1 MAANVTPLWMLYA
14 CGGLILLTAR
24 SGVAAEWLVNPS
36 ARVATDYSNNPR
48 LRTQDYQG
56 SAAAV
61 GELSA
66 FLRRRTERSE
76 WSLKP
81 RLYSERHPDE
91 DLLDRDDRY
100 LQAAFTHAF
109 ERLQWSATA
118 DFAQDTTLT
127 SELGLT
133 GFTEDNRRHEG
144 FSIAAGP
151 TFMLAERTSAGGQL
165 YWSDN
170 HYRDAA
176 FTGLVDYEYAN
187 VSAFAS
193 HAVSDRS
200 QLRVSARAGDL
211 RVPTNSRA
219 DKQDASLTLGWTYE
233 PWLLWTLN
241 VSAGPSY
248 ARSKVG
254 SDDGMVFLADLQ
266 RRGERWT
273 FSTSAGRDVTP
284 TGRGALTRR
293 DQLTLA
299 ASRWLTERISAS
311 LTLRALRNQEL
322 LTQSGSA
329 GQELDYGR
337 VDLRVQWR
345 IAERWSLAL
354 GLGGATQKV
363 QSRPDDAENYGAS
376 LSLVWNGQAQSL

>member
-1 MAANVTPLWMLYA
+1 MAALINNVLMLCA
-14 CGGLILLTAR
+14 CGGVAVLGAR
-24 SGVAAEWLVNPS
+24 SSAAAEWLVNPN
-36 ARVATDYSNNPR
+36 ARVATDYSTNPR
-48 LRTQDYQG
+48 LRTENYEG

-66 FLRRRTERSE
+66 TLRRRTERSE
-76 WSLKP
+76 WSLLP

-91 DLLDRDDRY
+91 ELLDRDDRY
-100 LQAAFTHAF
+100 LQAAFTHYS
-109 ERLQWSATA
+109 ERAQWSATA
-118 DFAQDTTLT
+118 DVVQDTTLT

-144 FSIAAGP
+144 FSVSAGP

-176 FTGLVDYEYAN
+176 LTGLVDYEYAN
-187 VSAFAS
+187 ASVFAS
-193 HAVSDRS
+193 HALSDRA
-200 QLRVSARAGDL
+200 QLRISARAGDL
-211 RVPTNSRA
+211 RVPTNSSA
-219 DKQDASLTLGWTYE
+219 DKQDASLSLGWSYE

-248 ARSKVG
+248 ARSEVS
-254 SDDGMVFLADLQ
+254 SDDGMVFMADLQ

-293 DQLTLA
+293 DQLTVS
-299 ASRWLTERISAS
+299 ASRWLAERISTS
-311 LTLRALRNQEL
+311 LTLRAIRNQEL
-322 LTQSGSA
+322 LTQSGGA
-329 GQELDYGR
+329 GEELNYGR

-354 GLGGATQKV
+354 GLGGATQNV
-363 QSRPDDAENYGAS
+363 QSRPDDAANYGAS
-376 LSLVWNGQAQSL
+376 LSLVWNGQPQSL